1 MYDVVIAGIGGMG
14 SAALAHCAA
23 RGVRVLGV
31 EQFARAHA
39 LGASSGRT
47 RVIRRAYFENA
58 AYVPLLNRSYELW
71 RELED
76 TSRERIL
83 YTDGLL
89 TAGYRGS
96 AIVEGAEEA
105 VRLHALDAQTWD
117 ARDIRVNYP
126 ALHVGDNDYGV
137 FEPEGGF
144 VVPEAAIAAHC
155 SRAEHD
161 GAELRFETRVKSWSP
176 DGDSLR
182 VELSDG
188 SSLRTSRLVLTLGP
202 WFKETMESLG
212 VPIRVQR
219 NVAAWFRPK
228 HPLGPVD
235 LPTFLIDRREH
246 AAPFYGFPDI
256 GDGAKAAFHGMGV
269 LTDAASLNREIDMT
283 ADVAP
288 IASAFE
294 AWAPG
299 SAHEFIEAK
308 ACMYSLTPDEHFVID
323 LHPQDPRIVLCG
335 GFSGHGFKF
344 ASVVGELAADLA
356 LNGGTNQDIKFLS
369 LERFACR

>member
-14 SAALAHCAA
+14 SATLAQCAMRRA
-23 RGVRVLGV
+23 RVLGI
-31 EQFARAHA
+31 EQFSRGHA
-39 LGASSGRT
+39 LGASSGRS

-58 AYVPLLNRSYELW
+58 AYVPLLNRSHELW
-71 RELED
+71 RELERE
-76 TSRERIL
+76 SGERIL
-83 YTDGLL
+83 YAYGLL
-89 TAGYRGS
+89 TAGYQGS
-96 AIVEGAEEA
+96 AIVAGAEEA
-105 VRLHALDAQTWD
+105 VRLHDLDAQTWD
-117 ARDIRVNYP
+117 SRDIRTHYP
-126 ALHVGDNDYGV
+126 ALRVDDDDYGV

-155 SRAEHD
+155 ALAERH
-161 GAELRFETRVKSWSP
+161 GAELRFETRVESWRS
-176 DGDSLR
+176 DGDALR

-188 SSLRTSRLVLTLGP
+188 SSVRTARLVLTLGP
-202 WFKETMESLG
+202 WFKETLESLG
-212 VPIRVQR
+212 VSIRIQR
-219 NVAAWFRPK
+219 NVAAWFKPRQR
-228 HPLGPVD
+228 LGPAE

-256 GDGAKAAFHGMGV
+256 GDGVKAAFHGHGV
-269 LTDAASLNREIDMT
+269 LTDAASLNRDIDAA

-288 IASAFE
+288 IAAAFE

-299 SAHEFIEAK
+299 SAREFIEAK

-323 LHPQDPRIVLCG
+323 LHPKDPRIVVCG

-356 LNGGTNQDIKFLS
+356 LNGGTEQDIKFLS
-369 LERFACR
+369 LQRFACQ